1 MNIIEY
7 INNSTIPCKIA
18 ITGGRHVGKTTALL
32 DIYKQAAANQ
42 LDIAGFVEMAVFDGD
57 ERTGYQFVDIC
68 TKECCE
74 VAKRRHP
81 HGYEF
86 YDAAWQWAE
95 QKLRASE
102 THDILMID
110 ELGRLEADN
119 RGLMPALCA
128 SMTRRPRHLIAA
140 IRGDALE
147 SIVSW
152 LGGFDRIFRIE

>member
-1 MNIIEY
+1 MKIIDR
-7 INNSTIPCKIA
+7 IKTSTSPCKIA
-18 ITGGRHVGKTTALL
+18 ITGGRHIGKTTALL
-32 DIYKQAAANQ
+32 DIYKQATANQ
-42 LDIAGFVEMAVFDGD
+42 LDIAGFVEKAVFNGND
-57 ERTGYQFVDIC
+57 RAGYQFLDIC
-68 TKECCE
+68 TNEICD
-74 VAKRRHP
+74 VAKRLDQ

-95 QKLRASE
+95 QKLLASE

-140 IRGDALE
+140 VRGDALE
-147 SIVSW
+147 SIASR
-152 LGGFDRIFRIE
+152 LGGFDRIIRIE